1 MKTFLKIIK
10 GFFMFLG
17 VIFFIIL
24 LFVAYLWFFD
34 PLNIKPVLFSSS
46 TGQTIVIDSDD
57 RRPDFDAHPLLDN
70 TQEKM
75 LESVGINPSSLPAEI
90 TPEMEACF
98 AEALGG
104 KRVTEIK
111 NGDPVSIQDVIKAKD
126 CLK

>member
-10 GFFMFLG
+10 GFFIFLG

-34 PLNIKPVLFSSS
+34 PLNIKPILFSSDIN
-46 TGQTIVIDSDD
+46 QEVIVDNNNISNS
-57 RRPDFDAHPLLDN
+57 DAHPLLDDA
-70 TQEKM
+70 QEKM
-75 LESVGINPSSLPAEI
+75 VESLGINPSSLPTEI

-98 AEALGG
+98 IDKLGA
-104 KRVTEIK
+104 KRVSEIV
-111 NGDPVSIQDVIKAKD
+111 NGDPISMTDSIKASS

>member
-1 MKTFLKIIK
+1 
-10 GFFMFLG
+10 MFLG

-57 RRPDFDAHPLLDN
+57 RDSNFDAHPLLDD

-75 LESVGINPSSLPAEI
+75 LESIGIDPGGLPSEI

-98 AEALGG
+98 VEKLGV

-111 NGDPVSIQDVIKAKD
+111 NGDSISITDSIKAKS

>member
-1 MKTFLKIIK
+1 MKTFLKIIE

-24 LFVAYLWFFD
+24 LFIAYLWFFD
-34 PLNIKPVLFSSS
+34 PLNIKPVLFSDNTKQES
-46 TGQTIVIDSDD
+46 IIDNNISNT
-57 RRPDFDAHPLLDN
+57 DAHPLLDD

-75 LESVGINPSSLPAEI
+75 VESLGINPSSLPTEI

-98 AEALGG
+98 VDKLGAE
-104 KRVTEIK
+104 RVLEIV
-111 NGDPVSIQDVIKAKD
+111 NGDPISMTDSIKASS